1 MKANLFQKYLTPS
14 GLSEKDLSKGTDD
27 IVFVLK
33 INDVEIGTLSLKNKN
48 WYFEYS
54 DEFKKQKEFKPLT
67 EFPDLNKTYE
77 SDRLWPFFLSR
88 LPGLNNMPEN
98 LQKRNKINLA
108 ELLKNYGRKTT
119 TNPYILL
126 PG

>member
-1 MKANLFQKYLTPS
+1 M
-14 GLSEKDLSKGTDD
+14 
-27 IVFVLK
+27 
-33 INDVEIGTLSLKNKN
+33 EIGTLSLKNKN